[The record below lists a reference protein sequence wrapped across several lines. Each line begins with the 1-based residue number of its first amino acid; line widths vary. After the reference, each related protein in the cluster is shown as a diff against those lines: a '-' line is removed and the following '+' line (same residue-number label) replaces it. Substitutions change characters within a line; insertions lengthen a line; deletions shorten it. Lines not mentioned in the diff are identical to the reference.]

1 MSTKFESSETAL
13 SCQSPIHLVI
23 INLLTSYVLIV
34 LFKLFVHLVI
44 TVGELVICIV
54 Y

>member
-23 INLLTSYVLIV
+23 VSLLTSYVLIV
-34 LFKLFVHLVI
+34 LCKLFVHLVI
-44 TVGELVICIV
+44 IVGELAICIV